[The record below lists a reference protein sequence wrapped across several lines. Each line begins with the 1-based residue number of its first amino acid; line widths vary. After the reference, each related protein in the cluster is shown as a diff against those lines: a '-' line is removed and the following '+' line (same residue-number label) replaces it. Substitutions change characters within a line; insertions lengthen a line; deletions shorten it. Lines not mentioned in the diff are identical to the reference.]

1 LHTAKPR
8 AGTDKVKITK
18 MDLEDGTTR
27 KHKKHKKKHKHR
39 RESSTG
45 DAVASPKTSIKL
57 KLKIGTETM
66 GTKSVMS
73 VIQKESEDGSLPTAV
88 GGPGLEDDPSDEDQW
103 LEALEKGTLDTPG
116 ELSKKDPALLTTRQR
131 ALLHGNP
138 QDELLQLPSGYKTT
152 ELTDEQKQKRQEK
165 AKKRRQQAN
174 EKMEN
179 DKSETINK
187 LLKKQESKLKKAG
200 AGKQRAAKKSS
211 VPRISYRSGA
221 DGPSISLPPGVAL
234 PLVATVAGPYP
245 QTQLCAV
252 QGCQNPKTSVCSKS
266 HVPVCGLACY
276 KKNLATWM
284 AVNSTELE
292 VT

>member
-1 LHTAKPR
+1 
-8 AGTDKVKITK
+8 
-18 MDLEDGTTR
+18 MDTEEDTPR

-39 RESSTG
+39 RESNPG
-45 DAVASPKTSIKL
+45 DVGASPKTSIKL
-57 KLKIGTETM
+57 KLKIGGETM

-73 VIQKESEDGSLPTAV
+73 IISSPLEDAVISADKGHAK
-88 GGPGLEDDPSDEDQW
+88 GLEDDPSDEEQW
-103 LEALEKGTLDTPG
+103 LDALEKGTLDTFG

-138 QDELLQLPSGYKTT
+138 QDELMQLPSGYKTT

-187 LLKKQESKLKKAG
+187 LLKKQESKLKR
-200 AGKQRAAKKSS
+200 AGKHRGGKKSS
-211 VPRISYRSGA
+211 APRVTYRSDVEGLSVSFPSGMQ
-221 DGPSISLPPGVAL
+221 GPFTAQ
-234 PLVATVAGPYP
+234 VAGPYP
-245 QTQLCAV
+245 ATQACGV
-252 QGCQNPKTSVCSKS
+252 EGCQQAKTSMCSKS
-266 HVPVCGLACY
+266 HVAVCGLACY
-276 KKNLATWM
+276 KKNLATWT
-284 AVNSTELE
+284 ASQRPLQE